1 MVDAEHL
8 VGLLIAGRYRI
19 QRKLGEGAAAVVF
32 LAHDERHGRD
42 VALKILR
49 PEVAVALGGAR
60 FEREIT
66 LSARLSHPHIVP
78 MLDAGETDYPG
89 SPSGGKV
96 LYYVMPVLHGASLRD
111 RLDQQGQLS
120 FDETLQITRD
130 VGLALDYAHAQGVI
144 HRDIKPENVLIGGG
158 TAVVADFGV
167 AKIVS
172 EGSSA
177 NSLTRTG
184 FALGTVLYMSP
195 EQSTAGPVDSRS
207 DIYALGCLV
216 YEMLAGEPPFT
227 GPTPQSILA
236 KHFTDAVPLV
246 RRLRPNVP
254 PGTDEAIAKA
264 MAKTPA
270 DRFATAGEL
279 TAALERARTAGMTSL
294 GTSGYVPPPP
304 AAVPAA
310 VPAPTEASSRSR
322 GKAIALGALGVVTL
336 VAALI
341 TLRVRTGVAPP
352 TPSADS
358 VRAIAVLPFDDV
370 SPAKDQEYFA
380 TGMADELVTAL
391 ARLPNLRAAARTSS
405 FALRNTTLSPAE
417 IGRRL
422 NVSALLT
429 GSIAKDGSRLRI
441 RTELVDV
448 NADSVLWRQSFDK
461 ELKDVFEVQEQIAQT
476 VVSQLRVLGAGGKS
490 LVTVPTQD
498 TAAYAL
504 YLRGRLA
511 WNERTASSLR
521 QAVSY
526 FKQAIAKDSG
536 YARAWAGLADTY
548 NVIGLNFYGHPG
560 DNFQLGREAARKAI
574 AFDSTLAEAHAAL
587 ASATAFLER
596 DYNAAQR
603 SYERAIRLDPTYPTT
618 YYFYSIFLVNL
629 RRADEG
635 IANAKLAHDLDPSSP
650 ALAQG
655 VGMAHLNS
663 GRFVESLEPFR
674 VAISLQPR
682 YYFPHAWYAIA
693 LARTAQR
700 DSALAE
706 AHEAVRL
713 APDNMLVRVFLGQ
726 TYALAGQ
733 RDSAYAIARSIEA
746 LRAATVVP
754 NVMLGRLYAIMG
766 DKDRAVAAIRRGI
779 DANEA
784 QAGQLLIPGFDSL
797 SGDPRFEAMLREV
810 HLK

>member
-1 MVDAEHL
+1 M
-8 VGLLIAGRYRI
+8 
-19 QRKLGEGAAAVVF
+19 
-32 LAHDERHGRD
+32 
-42 VALKILR
+42 
-49 PEVAVALGGAR
+49 
-60 FEREIT
+60 
-66 LSARLSHPHIVP
+66 
-78 MLDAGETDYPG
+78 
-89 SPSGGKV
+89 
-96 LYYVMPVLHGASLRD
+96 
-111 RLDQQGQLS
+111 
-120 FDETLQITRD
+120 
-130 VGLALDYAHAQGVI
+130 
-144 HRDIKPENVLIGGG
+144 
-158 TAVVADFGV
+158 
-167 AKIVS
+167 
-172 EGSSA
+172 
-177 NSLTRTG
+177 
-184 FALGTVLYMSP
+184 
-195 EQSTAGPVDSRS
+195 
-207 DIYALGCLV
+207 
-216 YEMLAGEPPFT
+216 
-227 GPTPQSILA
+227 
-236 KHFTDAVPLV
+236 
-246 RRLRPNVP
+246 
-254 PGTDEAIAKA
+254 
-264 MAKTPA
+264 
-270 DRFATAGEL
+270 
-279 TAALERARTAGMTSL
+279 
-294 GTSGYVPPPP
+294 
-304 AAVPAA
+304 
-310 VPAPTEASSRSR
+310 
-322 GKAIALGALGVVTL
+322 
-336 VAALI
+336 
-341 TLRVRTGVAPP
+341 
-352 TPSADS
+352 
-358 VRAIAVLPFDDV
+358 
-370 SPAKDQEYFA
+370 
-380 TGMADELVTAL
+380 
-391 ARLPNLRAAARTSS
+391 
-405 FALRNTTLSPAE
+405 
-417 IGRRL
+417 
-422 NVSALLT
+422 
-429 GSIAKDGSRLRI
+429 
-441 RTELVDV
+441 
-448 NADSVLWRQSFDK
+448 
-461 ELKDVFEVQEQIAQT
+461 
-476 VVSQLRVLGAGGKS
+476 
-490 LVTVPTQD
+490 
-498 TAAYAL
+498 

-560 DNFQLGREAARKAI
+560 DNFQLGRDAARKAI

-603 SYERAIRLDPTYPTT
+603 SYETAIRLDPTYPTT

-663 GRFVESLEPFR
+663 GRFVESIEPFR

-733 RDSAYAIARSIEA
+733 RDSAYAIARSIEV

>member
-1 MVDAEHL
+1 VIELAQR
-8 VGLLIAGRYRI
+8 VGSVIAGRYRLE
-19 QRKLGEGAAAVVF
+19 RVLGEGAAAVVF
-32 LAHDERHGRD
+32 RAHDTRHGRD
-42 VALKILR
+42 VALKLLR
-49 PEVAVALGGAR
+49 PEVAAALGGAR
-60 FEREIT
+60 FEREIA

-78 MLDAGETDYPG
+78 MLDAGEADG
-89 SPSGGKV
+89 L
-96 LYYVMPVLHGASLRD
+96 LYYVMPVLEGASLRD
-111 RLDQQGQLS
+111 RLAQQGQLS
-120 FDETLQITRD
+120 LEEAFQIARD
-130 VGLALDYAHAQGVI
+130 VGLALDYAHAHGVI

-158 TAVVADFGV
+158 SAVVADFGV
-167 AKIVS
+167 AKVLS
-172 EGSSA
+172 DGSSP

-195 EQSTAGPVDSRS
+195 EQSTAAPVDARS
-207 DIYALGCLV
+207 DIYALGCMV

-227 GPTPQSILA
+227 GPNPQAVLA
-236 KHFTDAVPLV
+236 KHFTDPVPLV
-246 RRLRPNVP
+246 RRLRPAIP
-254 PGTDEAIAKA
+254 PGVDEAIATA

-270 DRFATAGEL
+270 DRFS
-279 TAALERARTAGMTSL
+279 TAAEFIAALGRSRTTGASSL
-294 GTSGYVPPPP
+294 GAPGFTPP
-304 AAVPAA
+304 AARK
-310 VPAPTEASSRSR
+310 PTPTRRVGRR
-322 GKAIALGALGVVTL
+322 GIIAGVAIAV
-336 VAALI
+336 
-341 TLRVRTGVAPP
+341 GVAIGATLIALRGRATATPP
-352 TPSADS
+352 TRPGDG
-358 VRAIAVLPFDDV
+358 VRSIAVLPFDDV

-391 ARLPNLRAAARTSS
+391 ARLPNLRVAARTSS

-422 NVSALLT
+422 RVSALLT
-429 GSIAKDGSRLRI
+429 GSIAKDGNRLRI

-448 NADSVLWRQSFDK
+448 SADSVLWRQSFDK
-461 ELKDVFEVQEQIAQT
+461 ELKDVFAVQEQIAQT
-476 VVSQLRVLGAGGKS
+476 VVSQLRVLGSGGKS
-490 LVTVPTQD
+490 LITVPTND

-511 WNERTASSLR
+511 WNERTAGSLR

-536 YARAWAGLADTY
+536 YARARAGLADTY
-548 NVIGLNFYGHPG
+548 NVIGLNFYGHSG
-560 DNFQLGREAARKAI
+560 ENFQLGREAARKAI
-574 AFDSTLAEAHAAL
+574 TLDSTLAEAHAAL

-596 DYNAAQR
+596 DYGAAEK
-603 SYERAIRLDPTYPTT
+603 SYQTAIRLDPTYPAT

-635 IANAKLAHDLDPSSP
+635 IANAKRAHELDPSSS

-655 VGMAHLNS
+655 VGMAYLNS
-663 GRFVESLEPFR
+663 GRFAESVEPFR
-674 VAISLQPR
+674 LAISLQPR

-693 LARTAQR
+693 LGRTARR

-706 AHEAVRL
+706 AREAVRL

-726 TYALAGQ
+726 TYALVGQ

-746 LRAATVVP
+746 LSAATPVP

-797 SGDPRFEAMLREV
+797 VGDPRFEAMLREV

>member
-8 VGLLIAGRYRI
+8 VGVLVAGRYRI

-89 SPSGGKV
+89 SPNGAKV
-96 LYYVMPVLHGASLRD
+96 LYYVMPVLQGASLRD
-111 RLDQQGQLS
+111 RLNQQGQLS

-130 VGLALDYAHAQGVI
+130 VGLALDYAHAQGVV

-172 EGSSA
+172 DGSSS

-207 DIYALGCLV
+207 DIYALGCMV

-254 PGTDEAIAKA
+254 PGTDEAIATA

-279 TAALERARTAGMTSL
+279 TAALERARTTGMTSL
-294 GTSGYVPPPP
+294 GASGYVAPS
-304 AAVPAA
+304 AGA
-310 VPAPTEASSRSR
+310 PAPVPSRTGSTNRSR
-322 GKAIALGALGVVTL
+322 GMTIALGALGVIAL
-336 VAALI
+336 VVALI
-341 TLRVRTGVAPP
+341 VLRVRAGVAPP
-352 TPSADS
+352 TRSADS

-391 ARLPNLRAAARTSS
+391 ARLPNLRVAARTSS

-422 NVSALLT
+422 RVSALLT
-429 GSIAKDGSRLRI
+429 GSIAKDGNRLRI

-448 NADSVLWRQSFDK
+448 NADSVLWRRSFDR

-490 LVTVPTQD
+490 LVTVPTND

-511 WNERTASSLR
+511 WNERTAGSLG

-560 DNFQLGREAARKAI
+560 ENFQLGREAARKAI
-574 AFDSTLAEAHAAL
+574 ALDSTLAEAHAAL

-596 DYNAAQR
+596 DYIAAEK
-603 SYERAIRLDPTYPTT
+603 SYETAIRLDPTYPTT

-629 RRADEG
+629 RRADDG

-650 ALAQG
+650 ALAQV
-655 VGMAHLNS
+655 VGMAYLNS
-663 GRFVESLEPFR
+663 GRFAESIEPFR

-682 YYFPHAWYAIA
+682 YYFPHSWYAIA

-726 TYALAGQ
+726 TYALVGQ

-746 LRAATVVP
+746 LQPTTSVP
-754 NVMLGRLYAIMG
+754 NVMLGRLYAITG
-766 DKDRAVAAIRRGI
+766 DKDRALAAIRRGI

-784 QAGQLLIPGFDSL
+784 QAGQLLIPGFDAL
-797 SGDPRFEAMLREV
+797 AGDPRFEAMLREV